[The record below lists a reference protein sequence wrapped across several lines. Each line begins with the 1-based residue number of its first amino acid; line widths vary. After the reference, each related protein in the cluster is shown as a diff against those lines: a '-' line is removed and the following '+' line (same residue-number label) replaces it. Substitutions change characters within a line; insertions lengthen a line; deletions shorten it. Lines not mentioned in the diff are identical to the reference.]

1 MEILAPFLSA
11 AGLISFGTLTA
22 LEIVLGIDNV
32 IFISILAGRLRGEDR
47 EKARRYGLAGA
58 FVMRLGLLFLVS
70 WIAQLTE
77 PLFSVLGRDF
87 SGKSL
92 ILFGGGLFL
101 LFKATREIH
110 HKLEGPDQNPSL
122 QTTATATLSGVVMQ
136 ILLLDLVFSLDSVIT
151 AVGMAQAVSIMI
163 AANVVALVV
172 MLAGARAISAF
183 IDEHPT
189 FKMLALSFLMM
200 IGLVLSAE
208 GLGFHIPKGYVY
220 FAMAFSVV
228 TEFLNLKMKKA
239 GAKPVQLKP

>member
-1 MEILAPFLSA
+1 
-11 AGLISFGTLTA
+11 
-22 LEIVLGIDNV
+22 
-32 IFISILAGRLRGEDR
+32 
-47 EKARRYGLAGA
+47 
-58 FVMRLGLLFLVS
+58 MRLGLLCLVS